1 VDKGRYYSLDI
12 ILLEADKVY
21 IRSMSNMDVMTV
33 FKEAKDVFNIFFSNP
48 MLWDKEV
55 LAYEQGAWM
64 WIYGIP
70 LHA

>member
-1 VDKGRYYSLDI
+1 
-12 ILLEADKVY
+12 
-21 IRSMSNMDVMTV
+21 MSNMDVMTV